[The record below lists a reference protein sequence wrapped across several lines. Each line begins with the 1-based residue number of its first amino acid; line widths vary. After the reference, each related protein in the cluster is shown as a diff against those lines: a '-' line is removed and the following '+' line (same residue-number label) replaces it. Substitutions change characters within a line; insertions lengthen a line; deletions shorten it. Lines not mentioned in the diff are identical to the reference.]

1 MSELTTPTTV
11 EAGVSP
17 AIPPQE
23 KLTKK
28 AITADAG
35 GSRSPLRDV
44 NNVGEAETCLA
55 SPSEK
60 SIHRHKSSL

>member
-1 MSELTTPTTV
+1 MSEATTTGTI
-11 EAGVSP
+11 EAGEAP
-17 AIPPQE
+17 ALQRE

-60 SIHRHKSSL
+60 SIHQHKSSL

>member
-1 MSELTTPTTV
+1 MAETTT
-11 EAGVSP
+11 
-17 AIPPQE
+17 AIPE
-23 KLTKK
+23 RENLTKK